1 MILRPLLPAPPLSP
15 AVAIHLRPYQQAAV
29 AAVHEHVAHGRRRVL
44 LVAATGSGKTA
55 CAVHLMQVAAAI
67 GQRSLFVAHRRELI
81 NQTYRK
87 LVEDGADPSQ
97 LGVIMASDPRRN
109 PGAMVQVASVD
120 TLRFRN
126 KPRADW
132 LFFDE
137 AHRALSPSFKNLAAA
152 YPDAVHIGLTATPYR
167 ADGQGLGELY
177 DELVVVASPK
187 ELMRQGFLVEPRV
200 FTVPA
205 HALPDLSTV
214 KVRGGDYDERELAD
228 AVDRRQLVGNIVEH
242 WRKHADGVR
251 TVVFAVS
258 IAHSKHIVERFQE
271 AGVRAEHLDGGT
283 PMLERDAILA
293 RLDRGETQVVGSIGT
308 LCEGTDIP
316 SVKCA
321 ILARPTK
328 STGLY
333 LQQAGRIL
341 RPYQGQSA
349 VILDHAGCVLEHGLP
364 QRDREFTLESRK
376 KGTRTREPT
385 EPQAKACPECQ
396 CVLAP
401 QARTCPACGHEFAVS
416 VEATLPEETADELEV
431 ATDDDVQRAI
441 WNRLCAEQLAKG
453 FKPGWVYY
461 TYRARF
467 GEPPEHFPRPSA
479 APDRS
484 SPQGLPGKLRHLTSA
499 SKGRLSWDAIDQM
512 LGS

>member
-1 MILRPLLPAPPLSP
+1 M
-15 AVAIHLRPYQQAAV
+15 AIHLRPYQQAAV
-29 AAVHEHVAHGRRRVL
+29 AAVHEHVAHGRCRIL
-44 LVAATGSGKTA
+44 LVAATGAGKTA
-55 CAVHLMQVAAAI
+55 TAVSLMQTAFAA

-137 AHRALSPSFKNLAAA
+137 AHRALSPSFKNLAAE
-152 YPDAVHIGLTATPYR
+152 YPNAVHIGLTATPYR

-205 HALPDLSTV
+205 HALPDLSRV
-214 KVRGGDYDERELAD
+214 KVRGGDYDERDLAN
-228 AVDRRQLVGNIVEH
+228 AVDHRQLVGNIVEH

-258 IAHSKHIVERFQE
+258 VAHSRHVVERFRE
-271 AGVRAEHLDGGT
+271 AGIPADHLDGAMST
-283 PMLERDAILA
+283 HDRDAVLA
-293 RLDRGETQVVGSIGT
+293 RLERGEITVLANCAVLI
-308 LCEGTDIP
+308 EGWDMP

-341 RPYQGQSA
+341 RPYQGQPA

-364 QRDREFTLESRK
+364 QMDREFTLKSRK
-376 KGTRTREPT
+376 KTKGPREPT
-385 EPQAKACPECQ
+385 TPKAKACPSCQ
-396 CVLAP
+396 CVLP
-401 QARTCPACGHEFAVS
+401 PLARACPACGHEFAVD
-416 VEATLPEETADELEV
+416 VEAALPEETADELQV
-431 ATDDDVQRAI
+431 ATEDDVQRAL
-441 WNRLCAEQLAKG
+441 WDRLCAEQRAKG
-453 FKPGWVYY
+453 YKPGWVYF
-461 TYRARF
+461 TYRSRF
-467 GEPPEHFPRPSA
+467 GEPPEHFPRPSPA
-479 APDRS
+479 QAREPRLQD
-484 SPQGLPGKLRHLTSA
+484 GLRKLSA
-499 SKGRLSWDAIDQM
+499 GGGRLSWSAIDQM

>member
-1 MILRPLLPAPPLSP
+1 
-15 AVAIHLRPYQQAAV
+15 
-29 AAVHEHVAHGRRRVL
+29 
-44 LVAATGSGKTA
+44 
-55 CAVHLMQVAAAI
+55 
-67 GQRSLFVAHRRELI
+67 
-81 NQTYRK
+81 
-87 LVEDGADPSQ
+87 
-97 LGVIMASDPRRN
+97 
-109 PGAMVQVASVD
+109 
-120 TLRFRN
+120 
-126 KPRADW
+126 
-132 LFFDE
+132 
-137 AHRALSPSFKNLAAA
+137 
-152 YPDAVHIGLTATPYR
+152 
-167 ADGQGLGELY
+167 
-177 DELVVVASPK
+177 
-187 ELMRQGFLVEPRV
+187 MRQGFLVEPRV

-341 RPYQGQSA
+341 RPYQDQPA
-349 VILDHAGCVLEHGLP
+349 VILDHAGSPETVPRLEPTGERDRIVFGYVKPNAPRRDGLGLP
-364 QRDREFTLESRK
+364 TL
-376 KGTRTREPT
+376 
-385 EPQAKACPECQ
+385 
-396 CVLAP
+396 
-401 QARTCPACGHEFAVS
+401 
-416 VEATLPEETADELEV
+416 
-431 ATDDDVQRAI
+431 
-441 WNRLCAEQLAKG
+441 
-453 FKPGWVYY
+453 
-461 TYRARF
+461 
-467 GEPPEHFPRPSA
+467 
-479 APDRS
+479 
-484 SPQGLPGKLRHLTSA
+484 
-499 SKGRLSWDAIDQM
+499 
-512 LGS
+512 LGSEAPVAEA